1 MIKINDDHE
10 AIKERELSR
19 TLTRGS
25 NPSAAV
31 SKLGHFRSLSN
42 APVRAAEYNS
52 ISYIL
57 VSEYSSRSS
66 CNEAEIFPEKSNWH
80 LPR

>member
-19 TLTRGS
+19 ILNRGS

-42 APVRAAEYNS
+42 ATVRAAE
-52 ISYIL
+52 
-57 VSEYSSRSS
+57 
-66 CNEAEIFPEKSNWH
+66 
-80 LPR
+80 